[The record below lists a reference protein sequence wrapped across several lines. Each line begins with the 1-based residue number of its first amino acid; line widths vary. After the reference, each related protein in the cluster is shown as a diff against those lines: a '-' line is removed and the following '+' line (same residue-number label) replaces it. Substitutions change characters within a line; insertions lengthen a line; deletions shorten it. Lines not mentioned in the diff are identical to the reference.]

1 MPVPV
6 PARTE
11 PQQPTWRE
19 VRIKRS
25 EEAKLVMHAVAL
37 KYAPLIHSRLQEDER
52 RAIVMEGSVF
62 VWEERD
68 EPSETN
74 GSAIIRWT
82 DGRRWGPSRV
92 QGEFLIYHENLPA
105 LPPDINEADRNEY
118 IASRLIKQTFSA
130 RVDVDGRR
138 KKWHLV
144 AYYTQRA
151 DRQLP
156 RVFDVEPF
164 RSLRNTLP
172 PHQYESARASRP
184 RGRGS
189 SSQSEEADEDDSDP
203 SSDALSLPTLQVP
216 AMTSAPPASS
226 SVHTV
231 NQTHGEAPLAGH
243 SQILHSTL
251 RAIPA
256 AFAAPASG
264 SMGSPATV
272 HPPTRAMVGQ
282 ASMAGGAI
290 SHHLSMIGWRHTRL
304 ATPLTLLRSAHSTCG
319 RALSERE
326 YLFDFINT
334 IDGLCHMYTIL

>member
-1 MPVPV
+1 M
-6 PARTE
+6 
-11 PQQPTWRE
+11 
-19 VRIKRS
+19 
-25 EEAKLVMHAVAL
+25 
-37 KYAPLIHSRLQEDER
+37 
-52 RAIVMEGSVF
+52 
-62 VWEERD
+62 
-68 EPSETN
+68 
-74 GSAIIRWT
+74 
-82 DGRRWGPSRV
+82 
-92 QGEFLIYHENLPA
+92 LPKT
-105 LPPDINEADRNEY
+105 PFP
-118 IASRLIKQTFSA
+118 
-130 RVDVDGRR
+130 
-138 KKWHLV
+138 V

-272 HPPTRAMVGQ
+272 HPPDQGDGRTGVDGRRCDLAPLVYD
-282 ASMAGGAI
+282 
-290 SHHLSMIGWRHTRL
+290 RL
-304 ATPLTLLRSAHSTCG
+304 APYPPRHPVDSVALRSLDV
-319 RALSERE
+319 RARLV
-326 YLFDFINT
+326 
-334 IDGLCHMYTIL
+334 